1 MTDALSPSAPALRT
15 REPRPAFTALLAVEV
30 LKLRRSSVWVVAV
43 ILPVLAVVSG
53 SVNYMMNRSQ
63 LSHGWGSLTSQVF
76 IFYGLFFCSLGIALL
91 ASASW
96 RPEHRGTSWN
106 AMRTTA
112 HSPVAVAAAKT
123 LVLTAPVTAMQITVM
138 LLTWAVG
145 VCLGL
150 GIAPPPAFVAE
161 CLLAI
166 LTAQPLIAVQSLLS
180 MRMRSFAAPVAVCF
194 AGLVVSMALVMKGS
208 RAADVWPQSLVTRA
222 LTLGSTAVSDAG
234 DLDAAG
240 VAILLAGAALS
251 ALVCWGLL
259 VTVARRTGGVR

>member
-106 AMRTTA
+106 AMRTTE

-123 LVLTAPVTAMQITVM
+123 LVLTAPVTAMQITVI

-145 VCLGL
+145 ACLGL
-150 GIAPPPAFVAE
+150 GIAPPSAFVAE
-161 CLLAI
+161 CLLAV
-166 LTAQPLIAVQSLLS
+166 LAAQPLIAVQSLLS

-194 AGLVVSMALVMKGS
+194 AGLVVSTALVMKGS

-222 LTLGSTAVSDAG
+222 LTLGSTAVSGSG

-240 VAILLAGAALS
+240 VATLLAGAALS

>member
-1 MTDALSPSAPALRT
+1 MTDALAPSAPVPRT
-15 REPRPAFTALLAVEV
+15 RETRPAFTALLAVEA
-30 LKLRRSSVWVVAV
+30 LKLRRSSVWVVAL

-63 LSHGWGSLTSQVF
+63 LSHGWGSLTSQVLV
-76 IFYGLFFCSLGIALL
+76 FYGLFFCSLGIALL

-96 RPEHRGTSWN
+96 RPEHLGTSWN
-106 AMRTTA
+106 AMRTTE
-112 HSPVAVAAAKT
+112 HSPVAVSAAKT
-123 LVLTAPVTAMQITVM
+123 LVLTAPVTAMQIAVM
-138 LLTWAVG
+138 LLTWVVG
-145 VCLGL
+145 ACLGL
-150 GIAPPPAFVAE
+150 GIAPPSAFVAE
-161 CLLAI
+161 CLLAV

-194 AGLVVSMALVMKGS
+194 AGLVVGMALVMKDNW
-208 RAADVWPQSLVTRA
+208 AANAWPQALVTRG
-222 LTLGSTAVSDAG
+222 LTLGSAAVSTSG

-240 VAILLAGAALS
+240 VATLLVGAALS

>member
-1 MTDALSPSAPALRT
+1 MTTAPAPTAPVSRT
-15 REPRPAFTALLAVEV
+15 RETRPAFTALLVVEA
-30 LKLRRSSVWVVAV
+30 LKLRRSSVWVVAL

-53 SVNYMMNRSQ
+53 SVNYVMNQEQ
-63 LSHGWGSLTSQVF
+63 LSHGWGGLSSQVL
-76 IFYGLFFCSLGIALL
+76 IFYGLFFCSLGISLL

-106 AMRTTA
+106 AMRTTE

-123 LVLTAPVTAMQITVM
+123 LVLTAPVTAMQAAVM

-145 VCLGL
+145 ACLGL
-150 GIAPPPAFVAE
+150 GIAPPSAFVAE
-161 CLLAI
+161 CLLAV
-166 LTAQPLIAVQSLLS
+166 LAAQPLIAVQSLLS

-194 AGLVVSMALVMKGS
+194 AGLVVSTALVMKGS

-222 LTLGSTAVSDAG
+222 LTLGSTAVSGSG

-240 VAILLAGAALS
+240 VATLLAGAAFS

>member
-1 MTDALSPSAPALRT
+1 MTDALSPSAPAPRT
-15 REPRPAFTALLAVEV
+15 RETRPAFTALLAVEA
-30 LKLRRSSVWVVAV
+30 LKLRRSSVWVVAL

-106 AMRTTA
+106 AMRTTE

-161 CLLAI
+161 CLLAV

-194 AGLVVSMALVMKGS
+194 GGIVVGVALVLKGG
-208 RAADVWPQSLVTRA
+208 ALANAWPQSLVTRA
-222 LTLGSTAVSDAG
+222 LTLGSQTLGTVGA
-234 DLDAAG
+234 LDASG
-240 VAILLAGAALS
+240 LVALLAGTA
-251 ALVCWGLL
+251 V
-259 VTVARRTGGVR
+259 